1 MAIGVGALYWY
12 VAHSLAPRESG
23 SLTQDIATP
32 PEYSK
37 DLTNILVLGIDYD
50 DNPEEQALGI
60 QRSKNGNTDMILYVQ
75 FNKKENTVHMLQ
87 IPRDVFVGLDLPTG
101 GTGRINAL
109 YAHGADQE
117 NRVQNIA
124 QVLYDLS
131 LIHI

>member
-23 SLTQDIATP
+23 SLTQNIATP

-60 QRSKNGNTDMILYVQ
+60 QRRVVFLDFILQ
-75 FNKKENTVHMLQ
+75 RLIALQDGVHTSHL
-87 IPRDVFVGLDLPTG
+87 T
-101 GTGRINAL
+101 
-109 YAHGADQE
+109 
-117 NRVQNIA
+117 
-124 QVLYDLS
+124 
-131 LIHI
+131 